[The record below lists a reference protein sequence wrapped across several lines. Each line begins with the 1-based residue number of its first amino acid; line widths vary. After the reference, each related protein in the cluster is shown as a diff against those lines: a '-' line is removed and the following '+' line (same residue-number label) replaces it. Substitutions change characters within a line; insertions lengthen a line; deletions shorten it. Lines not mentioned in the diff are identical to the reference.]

1 LVEWRRNV
9 MFSDKLN
16 KAPEGYTFD
25 DFLLLPSISNIE
37 PKDVNTRSRVSRNY
51 NLNIPIVSSAMDTVT
66 ESDMAIALAQEG
78 GLGVI
83 HRNMTIKEQV
93 AEVEKVK
100 SSEDL
105 TIRDVIT
112 TSPESS
118 IHEANII
125 MDMEDVSGLPVVEN
139 GIIIGII
146 SRRDIKPIINSD
158 AQKQVR
164 EFMTEEVVTI
174 SESTTPE
181 EALDIAY
188 DNKVERLPVVQKN
201 RIVGIVTIRDILER
215 KKHPYAVRDKEGRFM
230 VAAATGPFDLE
241 RAIALDNA
249 GADIIA
255 VDVAHAHKPSI
266 IKSAKKMKDNIEADL
281 LVGNIATREAAE
293 ALITGEVDGLKV
305 GIGPGSICT
314 TRIIAGVGVPQL
326 TAISSV
332 ADVAKEHDVPVI
344 GDGGLRY
351 SGDMAKAIAVG
362 ADSVMVGS
370 LLAGTSESPGDVVI
384 MNGRKFKQYRGMG
397 SLGAMTG
404 GSGAGTDR
412 YFQEVKGPMK
422 HAKLVPEGV
431 EGVVPFKGPA
441 TEVIFQLMGGLKASM
456 GYSGAINIKE
466 MWEKARFV
474 RITSSGM
481 TESHPHDLLITNESP
496 NYPTTR
502 LM

>member
-1 LVEWRRNV
+1 
-9 MFSDKLN
+9 MFSEKLK

-25 DFLLLPSISNIE
+25 DFLLIPSASSIE
-37 PKDVNTRSRVSRNY
+37 PKDVKTKTRVSRN
-51 NLNIPIVSSAMDTVT
+51 LEINIPIISSAMDTVT
-66 ESDMAIALAQEG
+66 EADMAISMAQEG

-83 HRNMTIKEQV
+83 HRNMTISEQV
-93 AEVEKVK
+93 EEVKKVK
-100 SSEDL
+100 LSGDL

-112 TSPESS
+112 IRPNASLKETNE
-118 IHEANII
+118 I
-125 MDMEDVSGLPVVEN
+125 MDREGISGLPVVQNEE
-139 GIIIGII
+139 IIGII
-146 SRRDIKPIINSD
+146 SRRDIKPILNSGSMR
-158 AQKQVR
+158 KVR
-164 EFMTEEVVTI
+164 EIMTENVVTI

-188 DNKVERLPVVQKN
+188 ENKVERLPVVKN
-201 RIVGIVTIRDILER
+201 NLIVGIVTIRDILER
-215 KKHPYAVRDKEGRFM
+215 KKYPNAARDEEGRFL

-241 RAIALDNA
+241 RAIALDKA

-255 VDVAHAHKPSI
+255 VDVAHAHKPDI
-266 IKSAKKMKDNIEADL
+266 IRSARKINENINADL
-281 LVGNIATREAAE
+281 IMGNIATREAAE
-293 ALITGEVDGLKV
+293 DIISGDVDGLKV

-326 TAISSV
+326 TAISNV
-332 ADVAKEHDVPVI
+332 ADLAKEYDIPVI

-351 SGDMAKAIAVG
+351 SGDLAKAIGVG
-362 ADSVMVGS
+362 ADAVMLGS
-370 LLAGTSESPGDVVI
+370 LLAGTYEAPGEVVI
-384 MNGRKFKQYRGMG
+384 MNGRKYKQYRGMG

-404 GSGAGTDR
+404 GAGAGTDR

-431 EGVVPFKGPA
+431 EGVVPYKGA
-441 TEVIFQLMGGLKASM
+441 TSEILFQLIGGLKASM
-456 GYSGAINIKE
+456 GYTGADNVKE
-466 MWEKARFV
+466 MQKMAKFV
-474 RITSSGM
+474 RITSSGI

>member
-1 LVEWRRNV
+1 
-9 MFSDKLN
+9 MFSDKLK

-25 DFLLLPSISNIE
+25 DFLLVPGISNVE
-37 PKDVNTRSRVSRNY
+37 PKDVETKSKVSRNFS
-51 NLNIPIVSSAMDTVT
+51 LNIPVVGSAMDTVT
-66 ESDMAIALAQEG
+66 EANMAIALAQEG

-83 HRNMTIKEQV
+83 HRNMSIKEQL

-100 SSEDL
+100 RSEEL

-112 TSPESS
+112 TSPDTS
-118 IHEANII
+118 IHEASIM
-125 MDMEDVSGLPVVEN
+125 MDMEDVSGLPVVDN
-139 GIIIGII
+139 GQVIGII

-158 AQKQVR
+158 AEKKVR

-174 SESTTPE
+174 TESATPE

-188 DNKVERLPVVQKN
+188 DNKVERLPIVRNN

-215 KKHPYAVRDKEGRFM
+215 KKHPNAARDSNGHFL

-241 RAIALDNA
+241 RAIALDKA

-255 VDVAHAHKPSI
+255 MDVAHAHKPDI
-266 IKSAKKMKDNIEADL
+266 IKSAKKMKENIQADL
-281 LVGNIATREAAE
+281 LVGNIATGEAAE
-293 ALITGEVDGLKV
+293 AIISGADVDGLKV

-332 ADVAKEHDVPVI
+332 ADVAHEHGVPVI

-351 SGDMAKAIAVG
+351 SGDVAKAIAVG
-362 ADSVMVGS
+362 ADAVMVGS
-370 LLAGTSESPGDVVI
+370 LLAGTTESPGEVVI

-431 EGVVPFKGPA
+431 EGVVPFKGPVN
-441 TEVIFQLMGGLKASM
+441 EVIFQLMGGLKASM
-456 GYSGAINIKE
+456 GYSGAANIE
-466 MWEKARFV
+466 QMWEKAKFV

>member
-1 LVEWRRNV
+1 VKLE
-9 MFSDKLN
+9 MFSEKLK

-25 DFLLLPSISNIE
+25 DFLLIPSASSIE
-37 PKDVNTRSRVSRNY
+37 PKDVKTKTRVSRN
-51 NLNIPIVSSAMDTVT
+51 LEINIPIISSAMDTVT
-66 ESDMAIALAQEG
+66 EADMAISMAQEG

-83 HRNMTIKEQV
+83 HRNMTISEQV
-93 AEVEKVK
+93 EEVKKVK
-100 SSEDL
+100 LSGDL

-112 TSPESS
+112 IRPNASLKETNE
-118 IHEANII
+118 I
-125 MDMEDVSGLPVVEN
+125 MDREGISGLPVVQNEE
-139 GIIIGII
+139 IIGII
-146 SRRDIKPIINSD
+146 SRRDIKPILNSGSMR
-158 AQKQVR
+158 KVR
-164 EFMTEEVVTI
+164 EIMTENVVTI

-188 DNKVERLPVVQKN
+188 ENKVERLPVVKN
-201 RIVGIVTIRDILER
+201 NLIVGIVTIRDILER
-215 KKHPYAVRDKEGRFM
+215 KKYPNAARDEEGRFL

-241 RAIALDNA
+241 RAIALDKA

-255 VDVAHAHKPSI
+255 VDVAHAHKPDI
-266 IKSAKKMKDNIEADL
+266 IRSARKINENINADL
-281 LVGNIATREAAE
+281 IMGNIATREAAE
-293 ALITGEVDGLKV
+293 DIISGDVDGLKV

-326 TAISSV
+326 TAISNV
-332 ADVAKEHDVPVI
+332 ADLAKEYDIPVI

-351 SGDMAKAIAVG
+351 SGDLAKAIGVG
-362 ADSVMVGS
+362 ADAVMLGS
-370 LLAGTSESPGDVVI
+370 LLAGTYEAPGEVVI
-384 MNGRKFKQYRGMG
+384 MNGRKYKQYRGMG

-404 GSGAGTDR
+404 GAGAGTDR

-431 EGVVPFKGPA
+431 EGVVPYKGA
-441 TEVIFQLMGGLKASM
+441 TSEILFQLIGGLKASM
-456 GYSGAINIKE
+456 GYTGADNVKE
-466 MWEKARFV
+466 MQKMAKFV
-474 RITSSGM
+474 RITSSGI

>member
-1 LVEWRRNV
+1 
-9 MFSDKLN
+9 MFSDKLK

-25 DFLLLPSISNIE
+25 DFLLVPSESNIE
-37 PKDVNTRSRVSRNY
+37 PKDVDTKSRVSRNY
-51 NLNIPIVSSAMDTVT
+51 SLNIPIVSSAMDTVT
-66 ESDMAIALAQEG
+66 EAEMAIALAQEG

-100 SSEDL
+100 RSEEL

-112 TSPESS
+112 TSPDSS
-118 IHEANII
+118 IKKANII

-139 GIIIGII
+139 GRIIGII

-158 AQKQVR
+158 AENKVR

-174 SESTTPE
+174 SESTSPE

-188 DNKVERLPVVQKN
+188 DNKVERLPVVQN
-201 RIVGIVTIRDILER
+201 DRIVGIVTIRDILER
-215 KKHPYAVRDKEGRFM
+215 KKHPNAVRDKDGRFI

-241 RAIALDNA
+241 RAIALDAA

-266 IKSAKKMKDNIEADL
+266 IKSAQEMKDNIQADL
-281 LVGNIATREAAE
+281 IVGNIATREAAE
-293 ALITGEVDGLKV
+293 DLIAGDVDGLKV

-326 TAISSV
+326 TAISAV
-332 ADVAKEHDVPVI
+332 ADVAKEHDVPVV

-351 SGDMAKAIAVG
+351 SGDLAKAIAVG

-431 EGVVPFKGPA
+431 EGVVPFKGLA
-441 TEVIFQLMGGLKASM
+441 NEVIFQLMGGLKASM
-456 GYSGAINIKE
+456 GYCGAINIKE

-481 TESHPHDLLITNESP
+481 TESHPHDLMITNESP

-502 LM
+502 LL